1 MINGVTNIL
10 RSTRRRTESAAR
22 ALLFLIFSV
31 LVCIGAGARGASQTT
46 QEEDRKPKNPAQA
59 AANYFPNNV
68 LLTQDNIQ
76 VHFFD
81 DLLKGKAV
89 VINFMFTTCTGV
101 CPPMTA
107 NLAKVQSLLGERVGK
122 DINMI
127 SVTVDPAIDTPD
139 VLKKYAT
146 KFNVRPGWYFLTGKK
161 TDLDTVL
168 KKLGGY
174 VEDKNQ
180 HNTIL
185 IIGNVETGEWMKVFA
200 MSKPSEI
207 AERILKVS
215 GGKKD

>member
-1 MINGVTNIL
+1 MIHMVINLL
-10 RSTRRRTESAAR
+10 RSNRRMSKSAPR
-22 ALLFLIFSV
+22 ASVFLLFPL
-31 LVCIGAGARGASQTT
+31 LLCLGAAAPGPSQTT
-46 QEEDRKPKNPAQA
+46 QEDKKPKTPAQA

-81 DLLKGKAV
+81 DLLKGKTV

-107 NLAKVQSLLGERVGK
+107 NLAKVQSLLGDRVGK

-127 SVTVDPAIDTPD
+127 SVSVDPAIDTPD

-161 TDLDTVL
+161 TDVDTVL

-174 VEDKNQ
+174 VEDKND

-185 IIGNVETGEWMKVFA
+185 IVGNVETGEWMKV
-200 MSKPSEI
+200 SQCQSLRK
-207 AERILKVS
+207 
-215 GGKKD
+215 

>member
-1 MINGVTNIL
+1 MIDAVRNIL
-10 RSTRRRTESAAR
+10 RSIRRSTKSAPL
-22 ALLFLIFSV
+22 ALVVLIFPLFL
-31 LVCIGAGARGASQTT
+31 CMGTAAPGALQTT
-46 QEEDRKPKNPAQA
+46 QEDKKPKNPAQA

-81 DLLKGKAV
+81 DLLKGKTV

-127 SVTVDPAIDTPD
+127 SVSVDPAIDTPD
-139 VLKKYAT
+139 VLRKYAT

-161 TDLDTVL
+161 TDVDTVL

-174 VEDKNQ
+174 VEDKND

-200 MSKPSEI
+200 MAKPAEI
-207 AERILKVS
+207 AEGILKLS
-215 GGKKD
+215 GAKKE